1 MNSKYE
7 VLLSMPHHVSKS
19 RPQMS
24 AHDRAAQFSPFAALT
39 GYDGVLQ
46 ETGRVTEQRIDLTE
60 EQKAVLDHRI
70 RWLVGQ
76 VNSHPAVSITYFVK
90 DVRKEGGAYLTH
102 SGKIRKIQE
111 YERLLVLED
120 GIQIPIDDILRVEA
134 EHFQGELE

>member
-19 RPQMS
+19 HPQMS
-24 AHDRAAQFSPFAALT
+24 ANDRAAQFSPFAALT
-39 GYDGVLQ
+39 GYEGVLQ

-60 EQKAVLDHRI
+60 EQKAVLDHRL
-70 RWLVGQ
+70 RWLAEQG
-76 VNSHPAVSITYFVK
+76 NSHPAVSITYFVK
-90 DVRKEGGAYLTH
+90 DARKEGGAYLTH

-120 GIQIPIDDILRVEA
+120 GILIPIDDILMLEIEHFRVE
-134 EHFQGELE
+134 LE